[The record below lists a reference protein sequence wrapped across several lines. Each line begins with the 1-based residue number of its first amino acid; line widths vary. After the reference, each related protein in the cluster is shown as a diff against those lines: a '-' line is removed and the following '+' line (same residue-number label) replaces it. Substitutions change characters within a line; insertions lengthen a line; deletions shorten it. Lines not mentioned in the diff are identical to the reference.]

1 MTEEERSALALRMQA
16 GDAAAFGALYAELA
30 VPLYRF
36 ALSYLG
42 QAADAED
49 AVQEACLSA
58 FRNRGSLRKGT
69 SFQSWLF
76 AITANRCRDIL
87 RQRSRV
93 TPVDPDD
100 GALGPAS
107 NAPFDADAGT
117 LLDVLNETD
126 RQIVTLSVLGD
137 YTGEEIGEM
146 LGMKPSTVRSRLAR
160 ALKKCRQEWEETA

>member
-1 MTEEERSALALRMQA
+1 MQA
-16 GDAAAFGALYAELA
+16 GDAEAFGELYAELA
-30 VPLYRF
+30 GPLYRF

-42 QAADAED
+42 QQADAED

-58 FRNRGSLRKGT
+58 FRNRANLRKGT

-76 AITANRCRDIL
+76 TITANRCRDIL
-87 RQRSRV
+87 RGRSRV

-100 GALGPAS
+100 GALAS
-107 NAPFDADAGT
+107 VSDAPFDADAGT

-160 ALKKCRQEWEETA
+160 EKKKCRQEWEETA